1 MPANSTNTVYELPL
15 PEERAAAVPVAGRAQ
30 SLDVPLLYENIRWF
44 CSLRWSVIAVIT
56 VYGLMDWTG
65 TLSSHLELRRSN
77 NWPFLISGI
86 LLAANLFFLRHA
98 RSKAPAR
105 ALHNLWSQIVLDLLM
120 LTIVVH
126 YVGSQV
132 TYVGFAYL
140 FHIVLACV
148 FLPRRH
154 SLLVTGMAATLYIL
168 CITSE
173 ILGWVEPSSL
183 FVQPTPTG
191 STAIQ
196 VGSALGIWVV
206 IWYLVSHLSRIV
218 RERDFTFAQTNQRLE
233 AALVERSQHMLH
245 TTHELK
251 SPFAAIHLNAQLLL
265 EGAYGA
271 LSDQATEVVER
282 MVARCKRLS
291 REIQDMLQLANL
303 QSIGQGATNAV
314 GQIDL
319 KELLEWILYRFNI
332 IAQERKVTLQKDLQ
346 SASVI
351 MVDDHLHML
360 IENLLSN
367 AIFYSRLGG
376 TVSVTCRAG
385 DQGCHVLTIQD
396 EGIGIASEKL
406 PHVFED
412 YYRAKEAVKHY
423 TESSGLGLAI
433 VRHIAQINRIRVRV
447 ESQLGV
453 GTQFVLYFPMIDRTH
468 HRQS

>member
-1 MPANSTNTVYELPL
+1 M
-15 PEERAAAVPVAGRAQ
+15 
-30 SLDVPLLYENIRWF
+30 
-44 CSLRWSVIAVIT
+44 
-56 VYGLMDWTG
+56 
-65 TLSSHLELRRSN
+65 
-77 NWPFLISGI
+77 
-86 LLAANLFFLRHA
+86 
-98 RSKAPAR
+98 
-105 ALHNLWSQIVLDLLM
+105 DLLM

-148 FLPRRH
+148 FLPRRY
-154 SLLVTGMAATLYIL
+154 SLLVTGMAAMLYVL

-173 ILGWVEPSSL
+173 ILGWAEPSSL
-183 FVQPTPTG
+183 FVQQPTPTG

-218 RERDFTFAQTNQRLE
+218 RERDFTLAQTNQRLE

-271 LSDQATEVVER
+271 LSEQATEVVQR
-282 MVARCKRLS
+282 IVARCKRLS

-319 KELLEWILYRFNI
+319 QEVLELILYRFNI
-332 IAQERKVTLQKDLQ
+332 IAQERQVTLKKDLQ

-367 AIFYSRLGG
+367 AIFYSRSGG

-385 DQGCHVLTIQD
+385 DQGSHVLTIQD
-396 EGIGIASEKL
+396 EGIGIASKKL

-453 GTQFVLYFPMIDRTH
+453 GTQFVLYFPMNDRTH
-468 HRQS
+468 HSQS